1 MMLKEKKIDFQR
13 SCEEYIEEQGLYEI
27 FEDMMR
33 SLIVNKPDDPVK
45 FLIEKLEKPES
56 KCQQAQFRFVKK
68 SKSLKIA
75 QHLFNGFGFLFLSA
89 TRIVLVGPPGSKRKE
104 IALCLTSFFSEEG
117 KDFQCISVG
126 DLITRQI
133 TQKNQQY
140 GENIE
145 RSLETYSYVKDE
157 IVIKL
162 VKQQIE
168 LMEQHQKSWII
179 EGFPRTE
186 AQAIA
191 L

>member
-1 MMLKEKKIDFQR
+1 MAEAMKEKKIDFQR
-13 SCEEYIEEQGLYEI
+13 GCEEYIEEQGLYEI

-33 SLIVNKPDDPVK
+33 SLIINKPDDPVK
-45 FLIEKLEKPES
+45 YLIDKFEKPET
-56 KCQQAQFRFVKK
+56 
-68 SKSLKIA
+68 
-75 QHLFNGFGFLFLSA
+75 

-104 IALCLTSFFSEEG
+104 IALGLTAHFSEEG

-145 RSLETYSYVKDE
+145 QSLGTYSYVHDE

-162 VKQQIE
+162 VRQQIE
-168 LMEQHQKSWII
+168 QMEQ
-179 EGFPRTE
+179 G
-186 AQAIA
+186 
-191 L
+191 